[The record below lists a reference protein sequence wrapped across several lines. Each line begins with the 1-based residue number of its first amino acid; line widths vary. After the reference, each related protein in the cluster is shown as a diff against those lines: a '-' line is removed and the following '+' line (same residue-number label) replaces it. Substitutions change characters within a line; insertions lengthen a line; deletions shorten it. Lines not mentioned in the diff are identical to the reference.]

1 MMRHISMHW
10 QDRQLLSS
18 LLLNVVQCLGK
29 RLYEFVNSYHGCYST
44 FVFQGFHLGAHAGVN
59 SYHGCYSTSEY
70 AYSYLSGLWSTP
82 IIVVTQSV
90 IEQTNKELKSYW
102 STPITVVTQPGLH
115 PGIERQCLGVNSY
128 HSCYSTM
135 IQRAHA
141 NGLPFVNSYHSCYST
156 MPYWPS

>member
-1 MMRHISMHW
+1 MVVTQRCTVPW
-10 QDRQLLSS
+10 QAIIRVCQLLSW
-18 LLLNVVQCLGK
+18 LLLYLRIS
-29 RLYEFVNSYHGCYST
+29 RLSSGRSCRS
-44 FVFQGFHLGAHAGVN
+44 QLL
-59 SYHGCYSTSEY
+59 SWLLPSEY

-156 MPYWPS
+156 MPY